1 MVVFVGFV
9 WPEVW
14 YEGMARGRR
23 MSEYQVLLI
32 LHQFDT
38 TYYQY
43 YIIEAYVYFLKW
55 GRHIIQPSSYSGVS
69 PLMKIPVSLCQD
81 RQKLRDILGDAGLT
95 FLWQPQSIGTV
106 GRSFGT

>member
-1 MVVFVGFV
+1 
-9 WPEVW
+9 
-14 YEGMARGRR
+14 

-69 PLMKIPVSLCQD
+69 PLVKIPVSLCQD